1 MTTIYAA
8 IGASTAT
15 AEASTGAAPVSG
27 PRLLLPFGLANIAP
41 GDNATPASSTPVQTN
56 WCGVSGLGAANFVA
70 NRPGSIVGI
79 GGVLTAAASGS
90 TAIIGV
96 YKNGT
101 IVNAGAALV
110 FSIAGGT
117 ENYTTFAA
125 GTYTFVPG
133 DNLDIRIRTGSG
145 WDVLTT
151 DLAAYLEI
159 ETTT

>member
-1 MTTIYAA
+1 MTIYAA
-8 IGASTAT
+8 IGATTAS
-15 AEASTGAAPVSG
+15 ALGSAGASPIAG
-27 PRLLLPFGLANIAP
+27 PRVILPYGHPNIAA
-41 GDNATPASSTPVQTN
+41 GDNATPANSTPVLAH
-56 WCGVSGLGAANFVA
+56 WCGVSALGTANFVA
-70 NRPGSIVGI
+70 NRSGSIVGI

-90 TAIIGV
+90 VAIIGV

-101 IVNAGAALV
+101 IVNASAAISY
-110 FSIAGGT
+110 SIAGGT

-151 DLAAYLEI
+151 DLAAYLEL
-159 ETTT
+159 ELTS

>member
-1 MTTIYAA
+1 MTIFAA
-8 IGASTAT
+8 IGASTTT
-15 AEASTGAAPVSG
+15 AEAATGAAPIAG
-27 PRLLLPFGLANIAP
+27 PRVILPFGQENIAA
-41 GDNATPASSTPVQTN
+41 GDNATPASSTPVQLN
-56 WCGVSGLGAANFVA
+56 WCGVSTLGAANFVA
-70 NRPGSIVGI
+70 NRAGSIVGI

-90 TAIIGV
+90 VAIIGV

-101 IVNAGAALV
+101 IVNASAAISY
-110 FSIAGGT
+110 SIAGGT

-151 DLAAYLEI
+151 DIAAYLEL
-159 ETTT
+159 ELTS